1 MPACMPVMVERDNN
15 GYLQMSTGTPDATI
29 FYSLNGN
36 EYREYTAPFE
46 FIDGGKIQTY
56 AVSGK
61 LGKSLVTTM
70 ELPIFVDHS
79 AWKVVSSSSDSQGEE
94 AQNAIDGDPSTYWHT
109 RWHEPI
115 PEFPHSIVVDMASLL
130 VVDKFIYTARHSNDN
145 GHVKDY
151 ELSFSKDGK
160 NWESSV
166 KGTVSNLTSAQTITL
181 EIPVTARYFKFVPLS
196 EMHGRKWASA
206 AELNVSILKNISGA
220 SQRQIVVSVDSDA
233 TTA

>member
-1 MPACMPVMVERDNN
+1 MPTIVLWATQAAVRADEKIRTASNSRSIQLIMMPLERSYTQSELTKKARVQMPACMPVMVERDNN

-109 RWHEPI
+109 RLARTHSRVSTQHCGRHG
-115 PEFPHSIVVDMASLL
+115 FPTGSGQIHLHS
-130 VVDKFIYTARHSNDN
+130 
-145 GHVKDY
+145 
-151 ELSFSKDGK
+151 
-160 NWESSV
+160 
-166 KGTVSNLTSAQTITL
+166 
-181 EIPVTARYFKFVPLS
+181 
-196 EMHGRKWASA
+196 
-206 AELNVSILKNISGA
+206 
-220 SQRQIVVSVDSDA
+220 
-233 TTA
+233 TTFQ

>member
-1 MPACMPVMVERDNN
+1 MRKETVLCLDAHNRPLGNASCGPGPMKKYELQATPVAFSFIMMPLERSYTQSELTKKARVQMPACMPVMVERDNN

-160 NWESSV
+160 NWEKQPSKVHSP
-166 KGTVSNLTSAQTITL
+166 I
-181 EIPVTARYFKFVPLS
+181 
-196 EMHGRKWASA
+196 
-206 AELNVSILKNISGA
+206 
-220 SQRQIVVSVDSDA
+220 
-233 TTA
+233 

>member
-1 MPACMPVMVERDNN
+1 MRKETVLCLDAHNRPLGNASCGPGPMKKYELQATPVAFSFIMMPLERSYTQSELTKKARVQMPACMPVMVERDNN

-79 AWKVVSSSSDSQGEE
+79 A
-94 AQNAIDGDPSTYWHT
+94 
-109 RWHEPI
+109 
-115 PEFPHSIVVDMASLL
+115 
-130 VVDKFIYTARHSNDN
+130 
-145 GHVKDY
+145 
-151 ELSFSKDGK
+151 
-160 NWESSV
+160 
-166 KGTVSNLTSAQTITL
+166 
-181 EIPVTARYFKFVPLS
+181 
-196 EMHGRKWASA
+196 
-206 AELNVSILKNISGA
+206 
-220 SQRQIVVSVDSDA
+220 
-233 TTA
+233 

>member
-94 AQNAIDGDPSTYWHT
+94 AQNASMETLPRIGTPVGTNPFQSFHT
-109 RWHEPI
+109 ALW
-115 PEFPHSIVVDMASLL
+115 
-130 VVDKFIYTARHSNDN
+130 
-145 GHVKDY
+145 
-151 ELSFSKDGK
+151 
-160 NWESSV
+160 
-166 KGTVSNLTSAQTITL
+166 
-181 EIPVTARYFKFVPLS
+181 
-196 EMHGRKWASA
+196 
-206 AELNVSILKNISGA
+206 
-220 SQRQIVVSVDSDA
+220 
-233 TTA
+233 